1 MLPDL
6 AELMAPV
13 DAAQPCGPDLEYDP
27 AFIELLEAA
36 RGKPEQQVGG
46 AIIAAEEPDFSSV
59 ARDAAELLGRSKD
72 LRLAAILAE
81 ASLRLEGLPA
91 LAVTLSFVQELLDAH
106 WDDVHPLLDADD
118 DDDPTMRIN
127 AMAPFTLSEREGDGP
142 VLRALRLAP
151 LTESRAFGRIT
162 LRDLAIVRG
171 EAPAPEGFDLD
182 RATVMA
188 AFADTDAAH
197 LETTVASV
205 AEARSA
211 TKAIDALL
219 TERTGP
225 SAPDLTGLDRALY
238 RISQLLD
245 EYVDLP
251 AEDADSDDGEESDED
266 DGADMDL
273 LDGGAAPAA
282 RRASGAAPGAIASG
296 ADVVRTL
303 DRLCEYYE
311 RNEPSSPVP
320 LLLRRARRLV
330 DADFTTIIRDMASDG
345 YDQVVR
351 IGGLEE
357 EE

>member
-6 AELMAPV
+6 AELLAPV

-46 AIIAAEEPDFSSV
+46 AIIAAEEPDYSSV
-59 ARDAAELLGRSKD
+59 AQDSVAILGRSKD
-72 LRLAAILAE
+72 LRVAAILAE

-91 LAVTLSFVQELLDAH
+91 LAVTLSFVQELLDTH

-127 AMAPFTLSEREGDGP
+127 AMAPFTQSEREGDGP

-162 LRDLAIVRG
+162 LRDLSIVRG

-188 AFADTDAAH
+188 AFSDTDAAH
-197 LETTVASV
+197 IATTVASV
-205 AEARSA
+205 AEARA
-211 TKAIDALL
+211 AAKAIDALL
-219 TERTGP
+219 TDRTGP
-225 SAPDLTGLDRALY
+225 SAPDLSGLDKALY

-245 EYVDLP
+245 EYAELP
-251 AEDADSDDGEESDED
+251 AEDADSDAADED
-266 DGADMDL
+266 DDAEMDMSD
-273 LDGGAAPAA
+273 DTAALASSA
-282 RRASGAAPGAIASG
+282 RRATAAGPGAIASG

-303 DRLCEYYE
+303 DRLCDYYE